1 MHAIYEIAVNQASQ
15 LSNGLGGKDVVP
27 PIHGGYGL
35 LQVTIFLQPAGAHL
49 QA

>member
-15 LSNGLGGKDVVP
+15 LSNGLGGKDAVP
-27 PIHGGYGL
+27 PIHEGYGL